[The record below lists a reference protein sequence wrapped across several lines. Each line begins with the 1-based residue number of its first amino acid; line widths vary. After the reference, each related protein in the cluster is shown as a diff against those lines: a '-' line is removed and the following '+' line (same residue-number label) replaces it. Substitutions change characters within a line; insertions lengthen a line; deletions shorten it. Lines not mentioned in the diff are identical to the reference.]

1 MSESTRESLKR
12 RVLTAPFMD
21 FSINEEVEKLRKEPA
36 WLKGDRNAVTL
47 QKDSNLRV
55 VLTSL
60 RKGTTLHEHTVVG
73 PITLFVLSGKLNFIV
88 GLEKVCVEANEFIVL
103 EKAIPHNVEALEDV
117 AFILTLIQPQQHIE
131 INQKELKD

>member
-1 MSESTRESLKR
+1 MSESKRESLKK

-21 FSINEEVEKLRKEPA
+21 FSINEEVEKLRNEPA

-60 RKGTTLHEHTVVG
+60 RKGTTLHEHKVVG

-88 GLEKVCVEANEFIVL
+88 GLEKVSVGANEFIVL

-117 AFILTLIQPQQHIE
+117 AFILTLIQPQQYFE
-131 INQKELKD
+131 INQKELKG

>member
-1 MSESTRESLKR
+1 MSESKRESLKK

-21 FSINEEVEKLRKEPA
+21 FSINEEVEKLRNEPA

-60 RKGTTLHEHTVVG
+60 RKGTTLHEHKVVG

-88 GLEKVCVEANEFIVL
+88 GLEKVSVGANEFIVL

-117 AFILTLIQPQQHIE
+117 AFILTLIRPQQYFE
-131 INQKELKD
+131 INQKELKG

>member
-1 MSESTRESLKR
+1 MSESKRESLKK

-21 FSINEEVEKLRKEPA
+21 FSINEEVEKLRNEPA

-60 RKGTTLHEHTVVG
+60 RKGTTLHEHKVVG

-88 GLEKVCVEANEFIVL
+88 GLEKVSVGANKFIVL

-117 AFILTLIQPQQHIE
+117 AFILTLIQPQQYFE
-131 INQKELKD
+131 INQKELKG